1 MDGRAQKS
9 LRRVFLVITCSVAL
23 YAGLS
28 LAAGAIVRSRLQRMI
43 EQAGARIA
51 KGHEPALEISL
62 FSGGIS
68 LTGLVL
74 EADTVLRPAVH
85 LDGRV
90 DTLSITG
97 LSYWGLLRGHVKV
110 RHVHVRARDLAAVL
124 RLDTTAVDT
133 SIQEEGVGRIQIDA
147 ADIGLERISLVAI
160 GGDTS
165 SITAN
170 ALSYQG
176 DGVSLYRDGRTSWS
190 FALLGERAIRIDSL
204 YADLLGEQCAEVG
217 ALHLDQH
224 AGTCTIAGT
233 HFGPYVD
240 LETFAKQQPL
250 EVDVV
255 ECVMPS
261 IHISGIRLPSHVDAH
276 DWSAR
281 NIAVENADVV
291 IFRDKTRPDGP
302 YKYMPLIARLLR
314 KLPLDAGVDTVV
326 LSNADIVYNERATHE
341 RGFGRVPFRRM
352 NALVTGARNARS
364 DSAMLSIH
372 ATCTAFVSAPVDFT
386 LTTRVQDTTDH
397 FDVVARIGT
406 MPFRDLNVA
415 FGPLADI
422 QAMSGTLDTVVMRL
436 SADDRVSRGKV
447 RLAYHDLRMVQ
458 GDEATEGA
466 RTRPLSVLM
475 NAIIPNDKAEGD
487 LAETDE
493 LYTLSR
499 RRDRSMFNYLWINLR
514 EGSKKVVLPGFL
526 EKR

>member
-1 MDGRAQKS
+1 MDGRAQKW
-9 LRRVFLVITCSVAL
+9 LRRAFLSITCSVAL
-23 YAGLS
+23 YAGLTI
-28 LAAGAIVRSRLQRMI
+28 AAGAIVRSRLQTVI

-51 KGHEPALEISL
+51 KGHAPALEIGL

-74 EADTVLRPAVH
+74 EADTGLRPAVH

-90 DTLSITG
+90 DTLSVTG
-97 LSYWGLLRGHVKV
+97 LSYWGLLRGHVNV
-110 RHVHVRARDLAAVL
+110 RKVHVRARNLAVVL

-133 SIQEEGVGRIQIDA
+133 SMQEEGLGRIQMDA
-147 ADIGLERISLVAI
+147 TDIRLERISLATF

-165 SITAN
+165 SFSAK
-170 ALSYQG
+170 AFSYQG
-176 DGVSLYRDGRTSWS
+176 AGVSLFRDEHASWT
-190 FALLGERAIRIDSL
+190 FALPGERTIRIDSL
-204 YADLLGEQCAEVG
+204 YADLRGKQCAG
-217 ALHLDQH
+217 IGMLHLDQQ
-224 AGTCTIAGT
+224 AGICTVVGT

-240 LETFAKQQPL
+240 LETFAKEQPL
-250 EVDVV
+250 EVDVA
-255 ECVMPS
+255 ECVLPS
-261 IHISGIRLPSHVDAH
+261 INIRGIHIPSHVDAH

-281 NIAVENADVV
+281 NVVVENADVE

-302 YKYMPLIARLLR
+302 EKYMPLIARLLR
-314 KLPLDAGVDTVV
+314 QLPLDAGVDSVF
-326 LSNADIVYNERATHE
+326 LRNADIVYNERATHE
-341 RGFGRVPFRRM
+341 RGFGRVPFSRM

-386 LTTRVQDTTDH
+386 FAARVQDTTDH
-397 FDVVARIGT
+397 FDVLARIGT
-406 MPFRDLNVA
+406 MPFHDLNVA
-415 FGPLADI
+415 FGPLADM

-466 RTRPLSVLM
+466 RNRPLSVLM
-475 NAIIPNDKAEGD
+475 NAIIPNDKIEGD
-487 LAETDE
+487 PAVTDE
-493 LYTLSR
+493 VYTLSR

-514 EGSKKVVLPGFL
+514 EGSRKVVLPGFL